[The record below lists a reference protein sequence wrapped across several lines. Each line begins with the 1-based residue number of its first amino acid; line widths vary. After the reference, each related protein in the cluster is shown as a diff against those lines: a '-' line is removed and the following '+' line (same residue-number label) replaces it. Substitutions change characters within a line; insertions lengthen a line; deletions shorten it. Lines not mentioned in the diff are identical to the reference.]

1 MDEYFQ
7 MIDVVKHGNRRAYS
21 PGEKI
26 ISAGEISNCMY
37 VICRG
42 TVSCQVSG
50 KEVRQ
55 ISAGNSFGDMALFFR
70 QIMALMYEHQEIL
83 GDAGPLDKM

>member
-1 MDEYFQ
+1 
-7 MIDVVKHGNRRAYS
+7 MIDVVKCGKRRAYS
-21 PGEKI
+21 PGETI
-26 ISAGEISNCMY
+26 IRAGEVSDCMY

-42 TVSCQVSG
+42 TVSCRVSG

-70 QIMALMYEHQEIL
+70 QIISLLQEHEEIL
-83 GDAGPLDKM
+83 GDAGPLDKMYSHSI